1 MQSSLIRTFSLVYLY
16 VTYNIKTSV
25 VTLDFYLAILQQN
38 IPLHFYLMNSLQTC
52 ILIHIF
58 MKREIKI
65 WREIWFMY

>member
-1 MQSSLIRTFSLVYLY
+1 MHSGLIRTFSLVYLY

-25 VTLDFYLAILQQN
+25 VTLDFYLAILKHN
-38 IPLHFYLMNSLQTC
+38 IPLHFYLMNSLRTC

-65 WREIWFMY
+65 